1 MRRKLGIAALVALA
15 ALAGSGQAVAS
26 SGGSG
31 AGEHYGLACD
41 SGKIMCQDPAFNL
54 PGHYI
59 GHDEPSVGFQSNRPG
74 SGNDVTYTVRLPKN
88 PPTLPNQQA
97 TGGTWDFMLRPTFWI
112 GMVLCDSQSAP
123 NFTHVCKADSDS
135 NNKISPNPSSP
146 NYIGKHPGNAF
157 MEIQWYS
164 PGYVEQFDGFGC
176 TAHQYCA
183 ALTIDSF
190 PANQNTGQGN
200 NADCNNFP
208 LVGEEPVNWAYVTKS
223 GRSQAPANPLSTS
236 RALLAHGESKALNPD
251 PKQDLLMNGGDTIR
265 VHIHDTPAGVQVDMH
280 DLTTGRSGSM
290 TASKQN
296 GFGQILFQP
305 NAAHCH
311 VRPYAFH
318 PMYNTAVPRGNTW
331 AAHANNLAFSDEIGH
346 FEYCDAIDSEGGNCT
361 KPGPGDPKLDS
372 DDVECFDG
380 AASTLV
386 QLTGCFAGAG
396 DFDFD
401 GTSYQRD
408 WPGTLHNRHRDRM
421 LHETPLMISSPLT
434 RGHQYSRVLFETNLP
449 GNESPD
455 VGGVCNTSTGT
466 GCTLPAPGTAFYP
479 IWTTR
484 IVNGACTF
492 QQGGTL
498 MPHQNDFGGSVK
510 TEYGHLLRTVYPNTG
525 FKPQFLFENFRRT
538 LPGNPC
544 PAG

>member
-1 MRRKLGIAALVALA
+1 MRGKLGIAALVAVV
-15 ALAGSGQAVAS
+15 ALAGASQATA
-26 SGGSG
+26 SGGGG
-31 AGEHYGLACD
+31 ASEHYGLACD

-59 GHDEPSVGFQSNRPG
+59 GHDEPSVGFVSNRPG

-88 PPTLPNQQA
+88 PPTRPNQQA
-97 TGGTWDFMLRPTFWI
+97 TGGTWDFQLRPTFWL

-123 NFTHVCKADSDS
+123 NFTHVCKADSNS

-157 MEIQWYS
+157 MEVQWYS

-190 PANQNTGQGN
+190 SANQNTGVAN
-200 NADCNNFP
+200 NNDCNNFP
-208 LVGEEPVNWAYVTKS
+208 LVGEEPVNWAYITKS

-236 RALLAHGESKALNPD
+236 RALLAHGVSKALNPD
-251 PKQDLLMNGGDTIR
+251 PKLDLLMNGGDTIR

-280 DLTTGRSGSM
+280 DLTNGRSGSM
-290 TASKQN
+290 TASTQN
-296 GFGQILFQP
+296 GFGQILYQP
-305 NAAHCH
+305 KSAHCH

-331 AAHANNLAFSDEIGH
+331 AAHANNLAFADEIGH

-361 KPGPGDPKLDS
+361 KPGPGDPTLDS

-386 QLTGCFAGAG
+386 QLTGCFAGSG
-396 DFDFD
+396 DFDWD

-408 WPGTLHNRHRDRM
+408 WPGTLPNRHRDRM

-434 RGHQYSRVLFETNLP
+434 RGHQYSKAAFEVNLP
-449 GNESPD
+449 GNETAG
-455 VGGVCNTSTGT
+455 VGGACSTLTGV
-466 GCTLPAPGTAFYP
+466 GCTLPAPGTKFYP

-484 IVNGACTF
+484 LVNGACTF

-498 MPHQNDFGGSVK
+498 MPHQNAFGGSVK

-525 FKPQFLFENFRRT
+525 FTPIRLFENFRRN
-538 LPGNPC
+538 LGGNPC

>member
-1 MRRKLGIAALVALA
+1 VRGKAGIAAVAAIIGVLGSSQA
-15 ALAGSGQAVAS
+15 AVGVGHA
-26 SGGSG
+26 
-31 AGEHYGLACD
+31 EYGLACET
-41 SGKIMCQDPAFNL
+41 GKIMCQDPYTNFA
-54 PGHYI
+54 GHYI

-88 PPTLPNQQA
+88 PRTLPNQSA
-97 TGGTWDFMLRPTFWI
+97 TGGTWDFQLRPTFWI
-112 GMVLCDSQSAP
+112 GMVLCDTQSAP
-123 NFTHVCKADSDS
+123 NFTHRCRADSNS
-135 NNKISPNPSSP
+135 NNKVSPNPSSP
-146 NYIGKHPGNAF
+146 NYIGRHPGNAF
-157 MEIQWYS
+157 MEVQWYS

-176 TAHQYCA
+176 TATQYCA

-190 PANQNTGQGN
+190 SANQNTGVGQ

-208 LVGEEPVNWAYVTKS
+208 LAGIEPVNWAYITRS

-236 RALLAHGESKALNPD
+236 RALLATGQSKALNPD
-251 PKQDLLMNGGDTIR
+251 PAKDLMMNPGDTIR

-280 DLTTGRSGSM
+280 DLTTGKSGLM
-290 TASKQN
+290 TASTRN
-296 GFGQILFQP
+296 GFGQVLFQP
-305 NAAHCH
+305 NSAKCH
-311 VRPYAFH
+311 ERPYAFH

-361 KPGPGDPKLDS
+361 KPGPGDTSLDP
-372 DDVECFDG
+372 DDTECFDG

-401 GTSYQRD
+401 GTAYQKD
-408 WPGTLHNRHRDRM
+408 WPGTLASRHMDRK
-421 LHETPLMISSPLT
+421 LHETPLMISSPT
-434 RGHQYSRVLFETNLP
+434 SRGHQYRKVLFETNLP
-449 GNESPD
+449 GNETPG
-455 VGGVCNTSTGT
+455 VGGVCNTTTGA

-492 QQGGTL
+492 QQGGAL
-498 MPHQNDFGGSVK
+498 MPHRNDFGGNVTS
-510 TEYGHLLRTVYPNTG
+510 EYGHLLQTVYPGTG
-525 FKPQFLFENFRRT
+525 FTPIRLFENFRRN
-538 LPGNPC
+538 LAGNPC